1 MAVAG
6 GITPTTFPVAS
17 ARSTVPP
24 SSEAVSPFRVSGNV
38 HDVPAAAEA
47 RVSDSLIP
55 SGVAVSVTSVPGRI
69 PG

>member
-1 MAVAG
+1 M
-6 GITPTTFPVAS
+6 TS
-17 ARSTVPP
+17 PP
-24 SSEAVSPFRVSGNV
+24 
-38 HDVPAAAEA
+38 PAKL